1 MATPSLTTELQQ
13 AAQMQAHLPGTSV
26 VLIGLVAL
34 GAVAVRSIWSI
45 TQHVTT
51 IAHEGAH
58 AVVGSAAGRKVTH
71 VRIKM
76 NADGGTG
83 LVPAKGAGFILAGV
97 VGYLGPSGFGLI
109 AAKLI
114 QVGHIVAV
122 LWLAILAL
130 ACMLVLVRKSFGLVS
145 VIGCGLAI
153 YVIARY
159 MSIGAQVAA
168 AYGIAWFLLL
178 AGVADV
184 RRHWTGAHDAG
195 ILQGLTRLP
204 AGFWARLW
212 LVGSVAAL
220 VLGASLL
227 L

>member
-45 TQHVTT
+45 TQHAST

-58 AVVGSAAGRKVTH
+58 AVVGSAAGRRVTYIS
-71 VRIKM
+71 IKM

-83 LVPAKGAGFILAGV
+83 LVPAKGAGFILAGI

-130 ACMLVLVRKSFGLVS
+130 ACMAFMVRKSFGLVS
-145 VIGCGLAI
+145 VIGCGFAI
-153 YVIARY
+153 YLIARY
-159 MSIGAQVAA
+159 MSLGAQGAA

-184 RRHWTGAHDAG
+184 RRHWTGAQDAG

-212 LVGSVAAL
+212 LLGSMAAL

>member
-1 MATPSLTTELQQ
+1 MATPSLSTELQQ

-34 GAVAVRSIWSI
+34 VAVAARSIWSV
-45 TQHVTT
+45 TQHATT

-58 AVVGSAAGRKVTH
+58 AVVGSAAGRKVTYIK
-71 VRIKM
+71 IKM
-76 NADGGTG
+76 NADGKTG
-83 LVPAKGAGFILAGV
+83 LAPAEGAGFILAGI

-122 LWLAILAL
+122 LWLAIFAL
-130 ACMLVLVRKSFGLVS
+130 ACMLVMVRKSFGLVS

-153 YVIARY
+153 YIVARY
-159 MSIGAQVAA
+159 MSLGAQVAA

-184 RRHWTGAHDAG
+184 RRHWTDAGDAG
-195 ILQGLTRLP
+195 ILRGLTRLP
-204 AGFWARLW
+204 PGFWARLW

-220 VLGASLL
+220 VLGATLL